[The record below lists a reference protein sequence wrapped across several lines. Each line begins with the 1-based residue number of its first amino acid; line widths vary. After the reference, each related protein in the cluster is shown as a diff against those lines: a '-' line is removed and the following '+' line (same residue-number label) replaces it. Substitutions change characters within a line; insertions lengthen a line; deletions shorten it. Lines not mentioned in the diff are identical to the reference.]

1 MGGLTT
7 NVCSAN
13 VPHSTMPTFPA
24 FVTAN
29 FQGDV
34 TLDHVI
40 PASEA
45 RFAPLPDDLRPE
57 LAQALA
63 ARGIE
68 RLYSH
73 QADAYTAVRR
83 GRHLVV
89 VTPTASGKTLCYNLP
104 VLQRLL
110 EHPERRALYVFP
122 TKALAQ
128 DQLAELSALKHGL
141 PIDLRVDTYD
151 GDTAPG
157 RRTAIREGGHI
168 VMTNPDMLHAGLLP
182 HHTRWRR
189 LFSSLDFVVIDE
201 LHMYRGLFG
210 SQVAN
215 VIRRLKRIC
224 AFYGSSPTFICTSAT
239 IANPLQLA
247 QKLLEEENIELVERN
262 GAPRGERRLIFY
274 NPPLLNREM
283 GVRRSS
289 MLEARR
295 IAAPW
300 IRAGVQTIVFCR
312 SRLQVEVM
320 LSYLRQDLAPRLDAA
335 QRVRGYRAGYLPLH
349 RREIEAGLRSGD
361 ITSVVSTN
369 ALELGIDIGSLQTAI
384 LVGYPGTIASTWQ
397 QLGRAGR
404 RSGSVGVFVASS
416 SPLDQFIV
424 RHPEY
429 FLSSDPEEGLIDP
442 DNLLLLAGHL
452 QAGLFELPF
461 EDQERLGRADVHELL
476 ELFEEDGSASRSGG
490 RWFWSRQAFPADEI
504 HLRRIAADNVVI
516 IDTSQPRPK
525 VIGEM
530 DQFTAPVLLHEE
542 AVYLHEGAQYHVE
555 RLDWEEKKAYV
566 HPVEVDY
573 YTDALAAVTVQ
584 VLDTFSIPESGEG
597 LLRNHG
603 ELKITA
609 LASMFKKIRFHT
621 HENIGSGPI
630 HLPEQTLH
638 TTGYWITVD
647 EELWHTL
654 GRETLE
660 AGLQGMAHTLRHVAS
675 LRLMC
680 DPRDLGAVAEVR
692 SVTTRLPTVTVYEM
706 YPGGVG
712 YSARMYELHRELL
725 EQGAALVHDCPCL
738 AGCPSCIGPLH
749 LVEGAKEACQH
760 LLEAGGGLAA
770 RDSVIQGPLP
780 RLRRGVPS
788 GIAE

>member
-1 MGGLTT
+1 MSG
-7 NVCSAN
+7 A
-13 VPHSTMPTFPA
+13 TF
-24 FVTAN
+24 N
-29 FQGDV
+29 ESEYSGDI
-34 TLDHVI
+34 TLDHVV
-40 PASEA
+40 PASRA
-45 RFAPLPDDLRPE
+45 VFAPLPSDLRPE
-57 LAQALA
+57 LAAALRR
-63 ARGIE
+63 RGVE

-73 QADAYTAVRR
+73 QAEAYTAVRN

-110 EHPERRALYVFP
+110 EDPERRALYLFP

-128 DQLAELSALKHGL
+128 DQLAELGALKSSL
-141 PIDLRVDTYD
+141 PLNVRVDTYD
-151 GDTAPG
+151 GDTPPG

-168 VMTNPDMLHAGLLP
+168 VMTNPDMLHTGLLP

-201 LHMYRGLFG
+201 LHTYRGLFG

-215 VIRRLKRIC
+215 VIRRLKRVC
-224 AFYGSSPTFICTSAT
+224 AFYGSTPTFICASAT
-239 IANPLQLA
+239 IRNPRELA
-247 QKLLEEENIELVERN
+247 QRLLEEDDLALVDRS

-274 NPPLLNREM
+274 NPPLVSREL
-283 GVRRSS
+283 GIRRSS

-300 IRAGVQTIVFCR
+300 IRDGVQTIVFCR

-320 LSYLRQDLAPRLDAA
+320 LSYLRQDLAPRLDASR
-335 QRVRGYRAGYLPLH
+335 RVRGYRAGYLPLH
-349 RREIEAGLRSGD
+349 RREIEAGLRDGE
-361 ITSVVSTN
+361 ITGVVSTN
-369 ALELGIDIGSLQTAI
+369 ALELGIDIGSLQCAV

-404 RSGSVGVFVASS
+404 RSGSIGVFVASS

-429 FLSSDPEEGLIDP
+429 FLGTDPEEGLIDP
-442 DNLLLLAGHL
+442 DNLLLLAAHL

-461 EDQERLGRADVHELL
+461 MDDEKLGHADVTELL
-476 ELFEEDGSASRSGG
+476 KLFEEDGSATRSAG
-490 RWFWSRQAFPADEI
+490 RWFWSRQAFPAEEV
-504 HLRRIAADNVVI
+504 HLRRILADNVVI
-516 IDTSQPRPK
+516 IDTSKPRPQ

-542 AVYLHEGAQYHVE
+542 AVYLHEGAQHHVD
-555 RLDWEEKKAYV
+555 RLDWDEKKAYV
-566 HPVEVDY
+566 RPVEVDY
-573 YTDALAAVTVQ
+573 YTDALASVTVQ
-584 VLDTFSIPESGEG
+584 VLDTFGGPDGEG
-597 LLRNHG
+597 LSRAHG
-603 ELKITA
+603 EVKITS

-638 TTGYWITVD
+638 TTGYWVTVD
-647 EELWHTL
+647 EDLWRSL
-654 GRETLE
+654 GKETLE
-660 AGLQGMAHTLRHVAS
+660 AGLQGVAHSLRHIAS

-680 DPRDLGAVAEVR
+680 DPRDLGSVAEVR
-692 SVTTRLPTVTVYEM
+692 SVTTRLPTVTVFEV

-712 YSARMYELHRELL
+712 FAARMYELHRELL
-725 EQGAALVHDCPCL
+725 DDAAALVRDCPCA
-738 AGCPSCIGPLH
+738 AGCPSCVGPLH
-749 LVEGAKEACQH
+749 LVEGAKEACLK
-760 LLEAGGGLAA
+760 LLEAGGGTAA
-770 RDSVIQGPLP
+770 RDSAIQARELLGAGEQ
-780 RLRRGVPS
+780 RS
-788 GIAE
+788 

>member
-1 MGGLTT
+1 MA
-7 NVCSAN
+7 S
-13 VPHSTMPTFPA
+13 FPSFNA
-24 FVTAN
+24 AD
-29 FQGDV
+29 FQGEI

-40 PASEA
+40 PEA
-45 RFAPLPDDLRPE
+45 IPNFSPLPDDLRPE
-57 LAQALA
+57 LVAALA
-63 ARGIE
+63 GRGIE
-68 RLYSH
+68 RLYTH
-73 QADAYTAVRR
+73 QAEAYAAVRMR
-83 GRHLVV
+83 RHLVV

-110 EHPERRALYVFP
+110 ESPEKRALYLYP

-141 PIDLRVDTYD
+141 PIELRVDTYD
-151 GDTAPG
+151 GDTPPG
-157 RRTAIREGGHI
+157 RRTAIREGGHV
-168 VMTNPDMLHAGLLP
+168 VMTNPDMLHTGLLP
-182 HHTRWRR
+182 HHTKWRR
-189 LFSSLDFVVIDE
+189 LFSSLEFVVVDE
-201 LHMYRGLFG
+201 LHTYRGLFG

-224 AFYGSSPTFICTSAT
+224 AFYGSNPTFICASAT
-239 IANPLQLA
+239 IANPLELA
-247 QKLLEEENIELVERN
+247 KRLLEEENVALVDRS

-274 NPPLLNREM
+274 NPPLVNREL
-283 GVRRSS
+283 GIRRSS

-300 IRAGVQTIVFCR
+300 IRSGVQTITFCR

-320 LSYLRQDLAPRLDAA
+320 LSYLRQDLAPRLDAN

-361 ITSVVSTN
+361 ITCVVSTN
-369 ALELGIDIGSLQTAI
+369 ALELGIDIGTLQAAV

-429 FLSSDPEEGLIDP
+429 FLSTDPEEGLIDP
-442 DNLLLLAGHL
+442 DNLLLLAAHL

-461 EDQERLGRADVHELL
+461 EDQERLGRADVGELL
-476 ELFEEDGSASRSGG
+476 QLFEDDGSATRSNG
-490 RWFWSRQAFPADEI
+490 RWFWSRQAFPAEEV
-504 HLRRIAADNVVI
+504 HLRRILADNVVI
-516 IDTSQPRPK
+516 IDTSHPRPQ

-542 AVYLHEGAQYHVE
+542 AVYLHEGAQFHVD
-555 RLDWEEKKAYV
+555 RLDWDEKKAYV
-566 HPVEVDY
+566 RPVEVDY
-573 YTDALAAVTVQ
+573 YTDALASVTVR
-584 VLDTFSIPESGEG
+584 VLETFDGPDGAEVSRS
-597 LLRNHG
+597 HG
-603 ELKITA
+603 EVKITS
-609 LASMFKKIRFHT
+609 LASMFKKIKFHT
-621 HENIGSGPI
+621 HENIGAGPI

-647 EELWHTL
+647 DGLWRSL

-660 AGLQGMAHTLRHVAS
+660 AGLQGMAHALRHVAS

-680 DPRDLGAVAEVR
+680 DPRDLGSVAEVR
-692 SVTTRLPTVTVYEM
+692 SVTTQLPTVTVYEV

-712 YSARMYELHRELL
+712 FSSRMYELHNALL
-725 EQGAALVHDCPCL
+725 DDAASLVRDCPCL
-738 AGCPSCIGPLH
+738 AGCPSCVGPLH
-749 LVEGAKEACQH
+749 LVEGAKEACLR
-760 LLEAGGGLAA
+760 LLSASA
-770 RDSVIQGPLP
+770 LP
-780 RLRRGVPS
+780 V
-788 GIAE
+788 

>member
-1 MGGLTT
+1 M
-7 NVCSAN
+7 SAG
-13 VPHSTMPTFPA
+13 PRFDPAEFP
-24 FVTAN
+24 
-29 FQGDV
+29 GEI
-34 TLDHVI
+34 TLDHVV
-40 PASEA
+40 PASTA
-45 RFAPLPDDLRPE
+45 TFAPLPSDLRPE
-57 LAQALA
+57 LASALA
-63 ARGIE
+63 RRGVE
-68 RLYSH
+68 HLYSH
-73 QADAYTAVRR
+73 QAEAYEAVRR

-110 EHPERRALYVFP
+110 ENPEKRALYVYP

-128 DQLAELSALKHGL
+128 DQLAELGALASGL
-141 PIDLRVDTYD
+141 PLELRVDTYD
-151 GDTAPG
+151 GDTPPG
-157 RRTAIREGGHI
+157 RRTAIREGGHV
-168 VMTNPDMLHAGLLP
+168 VMTNPDMLHTGLLP

-201 LHMYRGLFG
+201 LHTYRGLFG

-224 AFYGSSPTFICTSAT
+224 AFYGSRPTFICASAT
-239 IANPLQLA
+239 IRNPLELA
-247 QKLLEEENIELVERN
+247 RRLLEEEDIALVDRN
-262 GAPRGERRLIFY
+262 GAPRGERRLVFY
-274 NPPLLNREM
+274 NPPFVNRAL
-283 GVRRSS
+283 GIRRSS

-295 IAAPW
+295 IASPW
-300 IRAGVQTIVFCR
+300 IRSGVQTIVFCR

-320 LSYLRQDLAPRLDAA
+320 LSYLREDLAPRLDASK
-335 QRVRGYRAGYLPLH
+335 RVRGYRAGYLPLH
-349 RREIEAGLRSGD
+349 RREIEAGLRAGE
-361 ITSVVSTN
+361 ITAVVSTN
-369 ALELGIDIGSLQTAI
+369 ALELGIDIGSLQCAV

-429 FLSSDPEEGLIDP
+429 FLGTDPEEGLIDP
-442 DNLLLLAGHL
+442 NNLLLLAAHL

-461 EDQERLGRADVHELL
+461 MDEERLGSADVQELL
-476 ELFEEDGSASRSGG
+476 RLFEEDGSATRSAG
-490 RWFWSRQAFPADEI
+490 RWFWSRQAFPAEEV
-504 HLRRIAADNVVI
+504 HLRRILADNVVI
-516 IDTSQPRPK
+516 IDTSKPRPQ

-542 AVYLHEGAQYHVE
+542 AVYLHEGAQYHVD
-555 RLDWEEKKAYV
+555 RLDWDEKKAYV
-566 HPVEVDY
+566 RPVDVDY
-573 YTDALAAVTVQ
+573 YTDALASVTVQ
-584 VLDTFSIPESGEG
+584 VLDTFADDISEG
-597 LLRNHG
+597 LSRNHG
-603 ELKITA
+603 EVKITS

-647 EELWHTL
+647 PGLWASL
-654 GRETLE
+654 GKETLE
-660 AGLQGMAHTLRHVAS
+660 AGLQGMAHSLRHVAS

-680 DPRDLGAVAEVR
+680 DPRDLGSVAEVR
-692 SVTTRLPTVTVYEM
+692 SITTQMPTVTVFEV

-712 YSARMYELHRELL
+712 FAARLYDLHRELL
-725 EQGAALVHDCPCL
+725 EDASALVRDCPCE

-749 LVEGAKEACQH
+749 LVEGAKEACLR
-760 LLEAGGGLAA
+760 LLSASA
-770 RDSVIQGPLP
+770 LP
-780 RLRRGVPS
+780 V
-788 GIAE
+788 

>member
-1 MGGLTT
+1 MS
-7 NVCSAN
+7 V
-13 VPHSTMPTFPA
+13 STAPWFDGTAFP
-24 FVTAN
+24 
-29 FQGDV
+29 GDI
-34 TLDHVI
+34 TLDHVV
-40 PASEA
+40 PASPA
-45 RFAPLPDDLRPE
+45 ALAALPHDLRPE
-57 LAQALA
+57 LAAALSR
-63 ARGIE
+63 RGID

-73 QADAYTAVRR
+73 QAEAYEAVRQ

-110 EHPERRALYVFP
+110 ENPERRALYVYP

-128 DQLAELSALKHGL
+128 DQLAELGALKSGL
-141 PIDLRVDTYD
+141 PIEVRVDTYD
-151 GDTAPG
+151 GDTPPG
-157 RRTAIREGGHI
+157 RRTAIREGGHV
-168 VMTNPDMLHAGLLP
+168 VMTNPDMLHTGLLP

-189 LFSSLDFVVIDE
+189 LFSSLEFVVIDE
-201 LHMYRGLFG
+201 LHTYRGLFG

-224 AFYGSSPTFICTSAT
+224 AFYGSSPTFICASAT
-239 IANPLQLA
+239 IRNPLELA
-247 QKLLEEENIELVERN
+247 HRLLEEENISLVDRN

-274 NPPLLNREM
+274 NPPLVNRDL

-320 LSYLRQDLAPRLDAA
+320 LSYLREDLAPRLDASK
-335 QRVRGYRAGYLPLH
+335 RVRGYRAGYLPLH
-349 RREIEAGLRSGD
+349 RREIEAGLRQGE
-361 ITSVVSTN
+361 ITAVVSTN
-369 ALELGIDIGSLQTAI
+369 ALELGIDIGSLQCAV

-416 SPLDQFIV
+416 SPLDQFMV

-429 FLSSDPEEGLIDP
+429 FLGTDPEEGLIDP
-442 DNLLLLAGHL
+442 NNLLLLAGHL

-461 EDQERLGRADVHELL
+461 MDEERLGGADVRELL
-476 ELFEEDGSASRSGG
+476 AMFEEDGSATRSAG
-490 RWFWSRQAFPADEI
+490 RWFWSRQAFPAEEV
-504 HLRRIAADNVVI
+504 HLRRILADNVVI
-516 IDTSQPRPK
+516 IDTSHPRPQ

-542 AVYLHEGAQYHVE
+542 AVYLHEGAQYHVD
-555 RLDWEEKKAYV
+555 RLDWDEKKAYV
-566 HPVEVDY
+566 RPVEVDY
-573 YTDALAAVTVQ
+573 YTDALASVTVQ
-584 VLDTFSIPESGEG
+584 VLDTFASAEGEG
-597 LLRNHG
+597 LSRSHG
-603 ELKITA
+603 EVKITS

-621 HENIGSGPI
+621 HENIGAGPI

-647 EELWHTL
+647 PALWISL
-654 GRETLE
+654 GRESLE
-660 AGLQGMAHTLRHVAS
+660 AGLQGMAHSLRHVAS

-692 SVTTRLPTVTVYEM
+692 SVTTQLPTVTVFEV

-712 YSARMYELHRELL
+712 FAARLFELHRELL
-725 EQGAALVHDCPCL
+725 EDAATLVRDCPCA

-749 LVEGAKEACQH
+749 LVEGAKEACLR
-760 LLEAGGGLAA
+760 LLSASA
-770 RDSVIQGPLP
+770 LP
-780 RLRRGVPS
+780 V
-788 GIAE
+788 

>member
-1 MGGLTT
+1 M
-7 NVCSAN
+7 S
-13 VPHSTMPTFPA
+13 SFPP
-24 FVTAN
+24 FVATD
-29 FQGDV
+29 FPGEI
-34 TLDHVI
+34 TLDQVI
-40 PASEA
+40 PAVA
-45 RFAPLPDDLRPE
+45 AQFAPLPTDIRPE
-57 LAQALA
+57 LAAALA

-68 RLYSH
+68 SLYSH
-73 QADAYTAVRR
+73 QADAYNAVRN

-110 EHPERRALYVFP
+110 ENPDRRALFVYP

-157 RRTAIREGGHI
+157 RRTAIREAGHI
-168 VMTNPDMLHAGLLP
+168 VMTNPDMLHSGVLP

-201 LHMYRGLFG
+201 LHTYRGLFG
-210 SQVAN
+210 SHVAN

-224 AFYGSSPTFICTSAT
+224 AFYGSNPTFICASAT

-247 QKLLEEENIELVERN
+247 KSLLEEENIELVERS

-283 GVRRSS
+283 GIRRSS

-320 LSYLRQDLAPRLDAA
+320 LSYLRQDLAPRLDAS

-349 RREIEAGLRSGD
+349 RREIEAGLRSGS
-361 ITSVVSTN
+361 ITGVVSTN
-369 ALELGIDIGSLQTAI
+369 ALELGIDIGTLQTAV

-429 FLSSDPEEGLIDP
+429 FLSSDPEEGLVDP
-442 DNLLLLAGHL
+442 NNLLLLAAHL

-461 EDQERLGRADVHELL
+461 EAEERLGRADVRELL
-476 ELFEEDGSASRSGG
+476 ALFEEDGSATRSAG
-490 RWFWSRQAFPADEI
+490 RWFWSRQAFPAEEV
-504 HLRRIAADNVVI
+504 HLRRIAADNVII
-516 IDTSQPRPK
+516 IDTSHPRPQ

-542 AVYLHEGAQYHVE
+542 AVYLHEGAQFHVE

-573 YTDALAAVTVQ
+573 YTDALASVSVR
-584 VLDTFSIPESGEG
+584 VLDTFGGPDGRGMSRS
-597 LLRNHG
+597 HG
-603 ELKITA
+603 ELKITS

-638 TTGYWITVD
+638 TTGYWITYD
-647 EELWHTL
+647 EELWRTL

-660 AGLQGMAHTLRHVAS
+660 AGLQGIAHSLRHVAS
-675 LRLMC
+675 LLLMC

-712 YSARMYELHRELL
+712 YAQRMFELHRELL
-725 EQGAALVHDCPCL
+725 EHAMELVRDCPCL

-749 LVEGAKEACQH
+749 LVEGAKDACLR
-760 LLEAGGGLAA
+760 LLSASA
-770 RDSVIQGPLP
+770 LP
-780 RLRRGVPS
+780 V
-788 GIAE
+788 

>member
-1 MGGLTT
+1 MATIPSFNADDL
-7 NVCSAN
+7 
-13 VPHSTMPTFPA
+13 
-24 FVTAN
+24 
-29 FQGDV
+29 QGEI
-34 TLDHVI
+34 TLDHMI
-40 PASEA
+40 PEASA
-45 RFAPLPDDLRPE
+45 NFSSLPMDLRPE
-57 LAQALA
+57 LVAALA
-63 ARGIE
+63 RRGIE

-73 QADAYTAVRR
+73 QAEAYAAVRKG

-110 EHPERRALYVFP
+110 ENPEKRALFLYP

-141 PIDLRVDTYD
+141 PIELRVDTYD
-151 GDTAPG
+151 GDTPPG
-157 RRTAIREGGHI
+157 RRTAIREGGHV
-168 VMTNPDMLHAGLLP
+168 VMTNPDMLHTGLLP

-189 LFSSLDFVVIDE
+189 LFSSLDFVIIDE
-201 LHMYRGLFG
+201 LHTYRGLFG

-224 AFYGSSPTFICTSAT
+224 AFYGSSPTFICASAT
-239 IANPLQLA
+239 IANPLDLA
-247 QKLLEEENIELVERN
+247 KRLLEEENVELVERS

-274 NPPLLNREM
+274 NPPLVNREM
-283 GVRRSS
+283 GIRRSS

-295 IAAPW
+295 VAAPW

-320 LSYLRQDLAPRLDAA
+320 LSYLRQDLAPRLDANR
-335 QRVRGYRAGYLPLH
+335 RVRGYRAGYLPLH
-349 RREIEAGLRSGD
+349 RREIEAGLRNGE
-361 ITSVVSTN
+361 ITGVVSTN
-369 ALELGIDIGSLQTAI
+369 ALELGIDIGSLQTAV

-429 FLSSDPEEGLIDP
+429 FLSADPEEGLIDP

-461 EDQERLGRADVHELL
+461 EDHERLGRADITELL
-476 ELFEEDGSASRSGG
+476 QVFEEDGSVTRSAG
-490 RWFWSRQAFPADEI
+490 RWFWSRQAFPAEEV
-504 HLRRIAADNVVI
+504 HLRRILADNVVI
-516 IDTSQPRPK
+516 IDTSHPRPQ

-542 AVYLHEGAQYHVE
+542 AVYLHEGAQFHVD
-555 RLDWEEKKAYV
+555 RLDWNEKKAYV
-566 HPVEVDY
+566 RPVEVDY
-573 YTDALAAVTVQ
+573 YTDALASVTVQ
-584 VLDTFSIPESGEG
+584 VLETFGGPEGDAVS
-597 LLRNHG
+597 RSHG
-603 ELKITA
+603 EVKITS
-609 LASMFKKIRFHT
+609 LASMFKKIKFHT

-647 EELWHTL
+647 DGLWRSL

-660 AGLQGMAHTLRHVAS
+660 AGLQGMAHALRHVAS

-680 DPRDLGAVAEVR
+680 DPRDLGSVAEVR
-692 SVTTRLPTVTVYEM
+692 SVTTRLPTVTVYEV

-712 YSARMYELHRELL
+712 FSSRMYELHRALL
-725 EQGAALVHDCPCL
+725 DDASSLVRDCPCL
-738 AGCPSCIGPLH
+738 AGCPSCVGPLH
-749 LVEGAKEACQH
+749 LVEGAKSACLR
-760 LLEAGGGLAA
+760 LLSANA
-770 RDSVIQGPLP
+770 LP
-780 RLRRGVPS
+780 V
-788 GIAE
+788 

>member
-1 MGGLTT
+1 MSSFPAT
-7 NVCSAN
+7 NFPPIS
-13 VPHSTMPTFPA
+13 PTFDPA
-24 FVTAN
+24 DFP
-29 FQGDV
+29 GDV

-40 PASEA
+40 PEAPAS
-45 RFAPLPDDLRPE
+45 FAPLPSDLHPE
-57 LAQALA
+57 LVAALA
-63 ARGIE
+63 RRGIQ

-73 QADAYTAVRR
+73 QADAYAAVRA

-110 EHPERRALYVFP
+110 ENPDKRALFVYP

-141 PIDLRVDTYD
+141 PIEVRVDTYD

-157 RRTAIREGGHI
+157 RRTAIREGGHV
-168 VMTNPDMLHAGLLP
+168 VMTNPDMLHTGVLP

-201 LHMYRGLFG
+201 LHTYRGLFG

-224 AFYGSSPTFICTSAT
+224 AFYGSNPTFICASAT

-247 QKLLEEENIELVERN
+247 KRLLEEDNIELVARS

-274 NPPLLNREM
+274 NPPLVNREM

-300 IRAGVQTIVFCR
+300 IRGGVQTIVFCR

-320 LSYLRQDLAPRLDAA
+320 LSYLRQELAPRLDVAH
-335 QRVRGYRAGYLPLH
+335 RVRGYRAGYLPLH
-349 RREIEAGLRSGD
+349 RREIEAGLRNGE
-361 ITSVVSTN
+361 ITGVVSTN
-369 ALELGIDIGSLQTAI
+369 ALELGIDIGSLQAAV

-429 FLSSDPEEGLIDP
+429 FLGADPEEGLIDP

-461 EDQERLGRADVHELL
+461 EADERLGHADVRELL
-476 ELFEEDGSASRSGG
+476 ELFEEDGSATRSAG
-490 RWFWSRQAFPADEI
+490 RWFWSRQAFPAEEV

-516 IDTSQPRPK
+516 IDTSHPRPD

-530 DQFTAPVLLHEE
+530 DQFSAPVLLHEE
-542 AVYLHEGAQYHVE
+542 AVYLHEGAQFHVD
-555 RLDWEEKKAYV
+555 RLDWNEKKAYV
-566 HPVEVDY
+566 RPVDVDY
-573 YTDALAAVTVQ
+573 YTDALASVTVQ
-584 VLDTFSIPESGEG
+584 VLDTFASEERENLS
-597 LLRNHG
+597 RSHG
-603 ELKITA
+603 ELKITS

-647 EELWHTL
+647 QGLWVSL

-660 AGLQGMAHTLRHVAS
+660 AGLQGMAHSLRHVAS

-692 SVTTRLPTVTVYEM
+692 SVTTLLPTVTVYEVF
-706 YPGGVG
+706 PGGVG
-712 YSARMYELHRELL
+712 FSARMYDLHRELL
-725 EQGAALVHDCPCL
+725 EDAAALVRECPCL

-749 LVEGAKEACQH
+749 LVEGAKGACLR
-760 LLEAGGGLAA
+760 LLSASA
-770 RDSVIQGPLP
+770 LP
-780 RLRRGVPS
+780 V
-788 GIAE
+788 

>member
-1 MGGLTT
+1 MA
-7 NVCSAN
+7 S
-13 VPHSTMPTFPA
+13 FPSFNPA
-24 FVTAN
+24 D
-29 FQGDV
+29 FQGDI

-40 PASEA
+40 SEA
-45 RFAPLPDDLRPE
+45 SANFSSLPPDLRPE
-57 LAQALA
+57 LVAALA
-63 ARGIE
+63 GRGIE

-73 QADAYTAVRR
+73 QAESYRAVRH

-110 EHPERRALYVFP
+110 EDPQRRALYLYP

-141 PIDLRVDTYD
+141 PIELRVDTYD
-151 GDTAPG
+151 GDTPPG
-157 RRTAIREGGHI
+157 RRTAIREGGHV

-189 LFSSLDFVVIDE
+189 LFSSLDYVVVDE
-201 LHMYRGLFG
+201 LHTYRGLFG

-224 AFYGSSPTFICTSAT
+224 AFYGSNPTFICASAT
-239 IANPLQLA
+239 IANPLELA
-247 QKLLEEENIELVERN
+247 KRLLEEENVELVERN

-274 NPPLLNREM
+274 NPPLVNREM
-283 GVRRSS
+283 GIRRSS

-300 IRAGVQTIVFCR
+300 IKAGSQTIVFCR

-320 LSYLRQDLAPRLDAA
+320 LSYLRQDLAPRLDANR
-335 QRVRGYRAGYLPLH
+335 RVRGYRAGYLPLH
-349 RREIEAGLRSGD
+349 RREIEAGLRAGE
-361 ITSVVSTN
+361 ITGVVSTN
-369 ALELGIDIGSLQTAI
+369 ALELGIDIGSLQAAV

-429 FLSSDPEEGLIDP
+429 FLSADPEEGLIDP

-461 EDQERLGRADVHELL
+461 EDQERLGRADVSELL
-476 ELFEEDGSASRSGG
+476 QVFEDDGSATRSAG
-490 RWFWSRQAFPADEI
+490 RWYWSRQAFPAEEV
-504 HLRRIAADNVVI
+504 HLRRILADNVVI
-516 IDTSQPRPK
+516 IDTSHPRPQ

-542 AVYLHEGAQYHVE
+542 AVYLHEGAQFHVD
-555 RLDWEEKKAYV
+555 RLDWDEKKAYV
-566 HPVEVDY
+566 RPVEVDY
-573 YTDALAAVTVQ
+573 YTDALASVTVQ
-584 VLDTFSIPESGEG
+584 VLDTFGGPDGDGVSRS
-597 LLRNHG
+597 HG
-603 ELKITA
+603 EVKITS

-638 TTGYWITVD
+638 TTGYWLTVD
-647 EELWHTL
+647 EGLWRSL

-660 AGLQGMAHTLRHVAS
+660 AGLQGVAHALRHVAS

-680 DPRDLGAVAEVR
+680 DPRDLGSVAEVR
-692 SVTTRLPTVTVYEM
+692 SITTQLPTVTVYEV
-706 YPGGVG
+706 YAGGVG
-712 YSARMYELHRELL
+712 FSSRMFELHRELL
-725 EQGAALVHDCPCL
+725 DHAATLVRDCPCL
-738 AGCPSCIGPLH
+738 AGCPSCVGPLH
-749 LVEGAKEACQH
+749 LVEGAKQACLK
-760 LLEAGGGLAA
+760 LLSANA
-770 RDSVIQGPLP
+770 LP
-780 RLRRGVPS
+780 V
-788 GIAE
+788 

>member
-1 MGGLTT
+1 
-7 NVCSAN
+7 
-13 VPHSTMPTFPA
+13 MPRFPA
-24 FVTAN
+24 FAPAN

-40 PASEA
+40 PASDA

-57 LAQALA
+57 LARALA
-63 ARGIE
+63 ARGME

-73 QADAYTAVRR
+73 QADAYNAVRR

-110 EHPERRALYVFP
+110 EQPDRRALYLFP

-128 DQLAELSALKHGL
+128 DQLAELSGLKHGL

-151 GDTAPG
+151 GDTSPG
-157 RRTAIREGGHI
+157 RRTAIREGGHV

-247 QKLLEEENIELVERN
+247 QKLLEEDNIELVERN

-300 IRAGVQTIVFCR
+300 IRGGVQTIVFCR

-349 RREIEAGLRSGD
+349 RREIEAGLRSGE

-584 VLDTFSIPESGEG
+584 VLDTFSTPEQGGG
-597 LLRNHG
+597 LSRNHG

-647 EELWHTL
+647 EDLWHTL

-712 YSARMYELHRELL
+712 YSARMYELHRDLL

-738 AGCPSCIGPLH
+738 AGCPSCVGPLH
-749 LVEGAKEACQH
+749 LVEGAKEACLR
-760 LLEAGGGLAA
+760 LLSASA
-770 RDSVIQGPLP
+770 LP
-780 RLRRGVPS
+780 V
-788 GIAE
+788 

>member
-1 MGGLTT
+1 MFITPYFEPSEL
-7 NVCSAN
+7 
-13 VPHSTMPTFPA
+13 P
-24 FVTAN
+24 
-29 FQGDV
+29 GDI
-34 TLDHVI
+34 TLDHLI
-40 PASEA
+40 PAASA
-45 RFAPLPDDLRPE
+45 DFAPLPSDLRPE
-57 LAQALA
+57 LVQALQR
-63 ARGIE
+63 RGIE

-73 QADAYTAVRR
+73 QAEAYTAVRN

-110 EHPERRALYVFP
+110 QNPDRRALYVYP

-128 DQLAELSALKHGL
+128 DQLAELGALKSGL
-141 PIDLRVDTYD
+141 PIEVRVDTYD
-151 GDTAPG
+151 GDTPPG
-157 RRTAIREGGHI
+157 RRTAIREAGHV
-168 VMTNPDMLHAGLLP
+168 VMTNPDMLHTGLLP

-189 LFSSLDFVVIDE
+189 LFSSLEFVVIDE
-201 LHMYRGLFG
+201 LHTYRGLFG

-224 AFYGSSPTFICTSAT
+224 AFYGSHPTFICASAT
-239 IANPLQLA
+239 IRNPLELA
-247 QKLLEEENIELVERN
+247 RRLLEEDDIALVDRS

-274 NPPLLNREM
+274 NPPLLNRDL

-300 IRAGVQTIVFCR
+300 IRAGIQTIVFCR

-320 LSYLRQDLAPRLDAA
+320 LSYLRQDLAPRLDAS
-335 QRVRGYRAGYLPLH
+335 
-349 RREIEAGLRSGD
+349 IEAGLRGGE
-361 ITSVVSTN
+361 ITGVVSTN
-369 ALELGIDIGSLQTAI
+369 ALELGIDIGSLQCAV

-404 RSGSVGVFVASS
+404 RSGSIGVFVASS

-429 FLSSDPEEGLIDP
+429 FLGTDPEEGLIDP
-442 DNLLLLAGHL
+442 NNLLLLAAHL

-461 EDQERLGRADVHELL
+461 TEGERLGEADVQELL
-476 ELFEEDGSASRSGG
+476 RVFEEDGSATHSAG
-490 RWFWSRQAFPADEI
+490 RWYWSRQAFPAEEV
-504 HLRRIAADNVVI
+504 HLRRILADNVVI
-516 IDTSQPRPK
+516 IDTSQPRPS

-530 DQFTAPVLLHEE
+530 DQFTAPVLLHE
-542 AVYLHEGAQYHVE
+542 GAQYHVD
-555 RLDWEEKKAYV
+555 RLDWNEKKAYV
-566 HPVEVDY
+566 RPVDVDY
-573 YTDALAAVTVQ
+573 YTDALASVTVQ
-584 VLDTFSIPESGEG
+584 ILETFASAEGEG
-597 LLRNHG
+597 LSRSHG
-603 ELKITA
+603 EVKVTS

-638 TTGYWITVD
+638 TTGYWVTVD
-647 EELWHTL
+647 HASWIAL
-654 GRETLE
+654 GRDSLE
-660 AGLQGMAHTLRHVAS
+660 AGLQGMAHSLRHVAS

-680 DPRDLGAVAEVR
+680 DPRDLGSVAEVR
-692 SVTTRLPTVTVYEM
+692 SISTMLPTATVFEV

-712 YSARMYELHRELL
+712 FAARLYDLHRELL
-725 EQGAALVHDCPCL
+725 DDAAALVRDCPCA

-749 LVEGAKEACQH
+749 LVEGAKEACLR
-760 LLEAGGGLAA
+760 LLSASALT
-770 RDSVIQGPLP
+770 V
-780 RLRRGVPS
+780 
-788 GIAE
+788 

>member
-1 MGGLTT
+1 MSTT
-7 NVCSAN
+7 PYFN
-13 VPHSTMPTFPA
+13 PA
-24 FVTAN
+24 D
-29 FQGDV
+29 FQGEI
-34 TLDHVI
+34 TLDHI
-40 PASEA
+40 LPAASA
-45 RFAPLPDDLRPE
+45 GFTPLPTDLHPE
-57 LAQALA
+57 LVTALA
-63 ARGIE
+63 GRGIE

-73 QADAYTAVRR
+73 QAQAYEAVRK

-104 VLQRLL
+104 VLQKLL
-110 EHPERRALYVFP
+110 ANPEKRALYVYP

-141 PIDLRVDTYD
+141 PIDLHVDTYD
-151 GDTAPG
+151 GDTSPG
-157 RRTAIREGGHI
+157 RRSAIREGGHV
-168 VMTNPDMLHAGLLP
+168 VMTNPDMLHTGLLP

-189 LFSSLDFVVIDE
+189 LFSSLEFVVIDE
-201 LHMYRGLFG
+201 LHTYRGLFG

-224 AFYGSSPTFICTSAT
+224 AFYGSHPLFICASAT
-239 IANPLQLA
+239 IRNPLELA
-247 QKLLEEENIELVERN
+247 QRLLEEENIELVDRS

-274 NPPLLNREM
+274 NPPLVNREL

-295 IAAPW
+295 IASPW
-300 IRAGVQTIVFCR
+300 IRSGVQTIVFCR

-320 LSYLRQDLAPRLDAA
+320 LSYLRQELDPRLDTSR
-335 QRVRGYRAGYLPLH
+335 RVRGYRAGYLPLH
-349 RREIEAGLRSGD
+349 RREIEAGLRSGE
-361 ITSVVSTN
+361 INGVVSTN
-369 ALELGIDIGSLQTAI
+369 ALELGIDIGSLQAAV

-404 RSGSVGVFVASS
+404 KSGSVGVFVASS

-429 FLSSDPEEGLIDP
+429 FLGTDPEEGLIDP

-461 EDQERLGRADVHELL
+461 EDDERLGRADVRELL
-476 ELFEEDGSASRSGG
+476 QLFEDDGSATRSGG
-490 RWFWSRQAFPADEI
+490 RWFWSRQAFPAEEV
-504 HLRRIAADNVVI
+504 HLRRILADNVVI
-516 IDTSQPRPK
+516 IDTSHPRPQ

-542 AVYLHEGAQYHVE
+542 AVYLHEGAQYHVD
-555 RLDWEEKKAYV
+555 RLDWDEKKAYV
-566 HPVEVDY
+566 RPVQVDY
-573 YTDALAAVTVQ
+573 YTDALASVTVQ
-584 VLDTFSIPESGEG
+584 VLDTFAGPEGDG
-597 LLRNHG
+597 LTRNHG
-603 ELKITA
+603 EVKITS

-621 HENIGSGPI
+621 HENIGAGPI

-647 EELWHTL
+647 EHLWESL

-660 AGLQGMAHTLRHVAS
+660 AGLQGVAHSLRHVAS

-692 SVTTRLPTVTVYEM
+692 SVTTQLPTVTVYEV

-712 YSARMYELHRELL
+712 FSSRLFEVHYELL
-725 EQGAALVHDCPCL
+725 ENAAALVRDCPCA
-738 AGCPSCIGPLH
+738 AGCPSCVGPLH
-749 LVEGAKEACQH
+749 LVEGAKDACLK
-760 LLEAGGGLAA
+760 LLSANVLA
-770 RDSVIQGPLP
+770 V
-780 RLRRGVPS
+780 
-788 GIAE
+788 

>member
-1 MGGLTT
+1 MSSRPRFDT
-7 NVCSAN
+7 AD
-13 VPHSTMPTFPA
+13 FP
-24 FVTAN
+24 
-29 FQGDV
+29 GDI

-40 PASEA
+40 PAA
-45 RFAPLPDDLRPE
+45 AANFGPLPADLHPE
-57 LAQALA
+57 LVAALGR
-63 ARGIE
+63 RGIG

-73 QADAYTAVRR
+73 QAEAYDAVRR
-83 GRHLVV
+83 GMHLVV

-110 EHPERRALYVFP
+110 ENPEKRALFVYP

-128 DQLAELSALKHGL
+128 DQLAELGALKAGL
-141 PIDLRVDTYD
+141 PIDVRVDTYD
-151 GDTAPG
+151 GDTPPG

-168 VMTNPDMLHAGLLP
+168 VMTNPDMLHTGLLP

-189 LFSSLDFVVIDE
+189 LFSSLEFVVIDE
-201 LHMYRGLFG
+201 LHTYRGLFG

-224 AFYGSSPTFICTSAT
+224 AFYGSNPTFICASAT
-239 IANPLQLA
+239 IRNPHELA
-247 QKLLEEENIELVERN
+247 TKLLEADNIALVDRN
-262 GAPRGERRLIFY
+262 GAPRGERRLVFY
-274 NPPLLNREM
+274 NPPLVNRDL

-320 LSYLRQDLAPRLDAA
+320 LSYLRQDLAPRLDAP

-349 RREIEAGLRSGD
+349 RREIEAGLRSGE
-361 ITSVVSTN
+361 ITAVVSTN
-369 ALELGIDIGSLQTAI
+369 ALELGIDIGSLQCAV

-429 FLSSDPEEGLIDP
+429 FLGADPEEGLIDP
-442 DNLLLLAGHL
+442 DNLLLLAAHL

-461 EDQERLGRADVHELL
+461 MDDERLGAADVQELL
-476 ELFEEDGSASRSGG
+476 KLFEEDGSATRSAG
-490 RWFWSRQAFPADEI
+490 RWFWSRQAFPAEEV
-504 HLRRIAADNVVI
+504 HLRRILADNVVI
-516 IDTSQPRPK
+516 IDTSQPRPQ

-542 AVYLHEGAQYHVE
+542 AVYLHEGAQYHVD
-555 RLDWEEKKAYV
+555 RLDWDEKKAYV
-566 HPVEVDY
+566 RPVDVDY
-573 YTDALAAVTVQ
+573 YTDALASVTVR
-584 VLDTFSIPESGEG
+584 VLDTFAGPDQEAISRS
-597 LLRNHG
+597 HG
-603 ELKITA
+603 EVKITS

-621 HENIGSGPI
+621 HENIGAGPI

-647 EELWHTL
+647 EGLWRSL

-660 AGLQGMAHTLRHVAS
+660 AGLQGMAHSLRHVAS

-680 DPRDLGAVAEVR
+680 DPRDLGSVAEVR
-692 SVTTRLPTVTVYEM
+692 SVTTRLPTVTVFEV

-712 YSARMYELHRELL
+712 FSARLYELHGELL
-725 EQGAALVHDCPCL
+725 EDAAELVRDCPCA
-738 AGCPSCIGPLH
+738 AGCPSCVGPLH
-749 LVEGAKEACQH
+749 LVEGAKEACLR
-760 LLEAGGGLAA
+760 LLSASA
-770 RDSVIQGPLP
+770 LP
-780 RLRRGVPS
+780 V
-788 GIAE
+788 

>member
-1 MGGLTT
+1 MPGI
-7 NVCSAN
+7 
-13 VPHSTMPTFPA
+13 PHFDPAAFP
-24 FVTAN
+24 
-29 FQGDV
+29 GEV

-40 PASEA
+40 PDTPAT
-45 RFAPLPDDLRPE
+45 FVPLPADLRPE
-57 LAQALA
+57 LVAALA
-63 ARGIE
+63 GRGID

-73 QADAYTAVRR
+73 QARAYDAVRN

-110 EHPERRALYVFP
+110 EHPEKRALFVYP

-141 PIDLRVDTYD
+141 SVDIRVDTYD
-151 GDTAPG
+151 GDTPPG
-157 RRTAIREGGHI
+157 RRTAIREGGHV
-168 VMTNPDMLHAGLLP
+168 VMTNPDMLHSGLLP
-182 HHTRWRR
+182 HHTRWRK
-189 LFSSLDFVVIDE
+189 LFSSLEYVVIDE
-201 LHMYRGLFG
+201 LHTYRGLFG

-224 AFYGSSPTFICTSAT
+224 AFYGSHPVFICASAT
-239 IANPLQLA
+239 IGNPLELA
-247 QKLLEEENIELVERN
+247 QRLLEEEDIALIDKN
-262 GAPRGERRLIFY
+262 GAPRGMRRLIFY

-300 IRAGVQTIVFCR
+300 IKAGVQTIVFCR

-320 LSYLRQDLAPRLDAA
+320 LSYLRQELAPRLDAN

-349 RREIEAGLRSGD
+349 RREIEAGLRIGD
-361 ITSVVSTN
+361 ITGVVSTN
-369 ALELGIDIGSLQTAI
+369 ALELGIDIGSLQCAV

-429 FLSSDPEEGLIDP
+429 FLSTDPEEGLIDP

-461 EDQERLGRADVHELL
+461 EPEERLGRADVQELL
-476 ELFEEDGSASRSGG
+476 RMFEEDGSATRSAD
-490 RWFWSRQAFPADEI
+490 RWFWSRQAFPAEEV
-504 HLRRIAADNVVI
+504 HLRRILADNVVI
-516 IDTSQPRPK
+516 IDTSQPRPQ

-542 AVYLHEGAQYHVE
+542 AVYLHEGAQYHVD
-555 RLDWEEKKAYV
+555 RLDWAEKKAYV

-573 YTDALAAVTVQ
+573 YTDALASVSVQ
-584 VLDTFSIPESGEG
+584 VLDTFGGPQGEG
-597 LLRNHG
+597 VTRSHG
-603 ELKITA
+603 EVKITS

-621 HENIGSGPI
+621 HENIGAGPI

-638 TTGYWITVD
+638 TTGYWVTVAED
-647 EELWHTL
+647 LWRSL

-660 AGLQGMAHTLRHVAS
+660 AGLQGMAHSLRHIAS

-680 DPRDLGAVAEVR
+680 DPRDLGSVAEVR
-692 SVTTRLPTVTVYEM
+692 SITTQLPTVTIYEV

-712 YSARMYELHRELL
+712 FSARMFELHHALLDDAASLVRE
-725 EQGAALVHDCPCL
+725 CPCA
-738 AGCPSCIGPLH
+738 AGCPSCVGPLH
-749 LVEGAKEACQH
+749 LVEGAKEACLK
-760 LLEAGGGLAA
+760 LLSASA
-770 RDSVIQGPLP
+770 LP
-780 RLRRGVPS
+780 V
-788 GIAE
+788 